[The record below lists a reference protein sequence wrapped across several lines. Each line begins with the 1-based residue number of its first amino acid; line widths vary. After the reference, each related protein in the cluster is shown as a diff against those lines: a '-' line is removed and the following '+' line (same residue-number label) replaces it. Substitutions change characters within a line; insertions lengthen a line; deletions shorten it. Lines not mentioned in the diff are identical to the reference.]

1 MASTNTPTPDPT
13 FDSHNPPNV
22 ADSEKIRKALV
33 KRGTWKD
40 WRLVAAVA
48 VLLAV
53 IGLVASPIIISGQ
66 SNRSHDDAVAAR
78 LDADSARVES
88 ACRSNI
94 AAKLRD
100 ADSEVARQNAVR
112 GQYVANIAQGLAE
125 ILIVLGDPANRE
137 AGQATVVAAIAAIRA
152 AEVALEQTAPAY
164 SAALAQQDAARVDNI
179 KIVDLCRPSDG

>member
-1 MASTNTPTPDPT
+1 MASTNTPTPEV
-13 FDSHNPPNV
+13 PPNPV
-22 ADSEKIRKALV
+22 EDERLRKVLL
-33 KRGTWKD
+33 KRGGWRD
-40 WRLVAAVA
+40 WRFIAAIA

-53 IGLVASPIIISGQ
+53 IGLVSSPIIISGQ
-66 SNRSHDDAVAAR
+66 SSRSHDDAVAAR

-125 ILIVLGDPANRE
+125 ILIVLGDSANRE
-137 AGQATVVAAIAAIRA
+137 AGQATVAAAITAIRA